1 LCNFTPVLTP
11 ELRDAMIE
19 IGREMMTNAAL
30 EMVFKGHIG
39 GLSDRRDGL
48 ANTPGRRDQF
58 HIVTSG
64 TALFSLLSYAQV
76 MREIQNAA

>member
-1 LCNFTPVLTP
+1 MQLHSGADAGAARCHA
-11 ELRDAMIE
+11 RDRP
-19 IGREMMTNAAL
+19 GNDDDAAL
-30 EMVFKGHIG
+30 EMIFKGHIG

-64 TALFSLLSYAQV
+64 TALFALLSYAQV